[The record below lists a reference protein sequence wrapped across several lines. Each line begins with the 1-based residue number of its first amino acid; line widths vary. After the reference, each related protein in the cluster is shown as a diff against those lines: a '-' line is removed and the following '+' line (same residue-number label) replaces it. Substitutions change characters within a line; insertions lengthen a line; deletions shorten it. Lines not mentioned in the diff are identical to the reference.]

1 MVSTVVLPVPAWVSS
16 SFLPQSKDMQVRSV
30 GHSKPP
36 AGVNVH
42 DWLLVLIQDDSPVMS
57 RFPADRP
64 V

>member
-1 MVSTVVLPVPAWVSS
+1 MLGSRAVQRLARLFSPCLRG
-16 SFLPQSKDMQVRSV
+16 SKDVQVRSV